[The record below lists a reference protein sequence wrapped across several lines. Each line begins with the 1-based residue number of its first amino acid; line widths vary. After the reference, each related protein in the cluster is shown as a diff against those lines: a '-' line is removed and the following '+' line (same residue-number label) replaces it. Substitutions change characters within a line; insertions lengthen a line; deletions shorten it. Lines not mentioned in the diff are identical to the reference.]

1 MSDDLEQLTREE
13 LITEL
18 RALKTL
24 VNSPHT
30 LEFLEST
37 RLETVHQIQRWGT
50 VHDRAKEPQDWYWL
64 LAYLSGKALRASI
77 DGDHEK
83 AKHHC
88 ISSAAVLANW
98 HAAIAMVDDR
108 FTPGDSD
115 IQQFLMATFGNSMLE
130 METE

>member
-1 MSDDLEQLTREE
+1 MSDELDLLTREE

-24 VNSPHT
+24 LNTPHT
-30 LEFLEST
+30 VQFLEST
-37 RLETVHQIQRWGT
+37 RLEVAHQILKWGT

-64 LAYLSGKALRASI
+64 LAHLSGKALRAHI
-77 DGDHEK
+77 DNDLEK

-98 HAAIAMVDDR
+98 HAAIAAVDTR
-108 FTPGDSD
+108 FTPGCSD
-115 IQQFLMATFGNSMLE
+115 LQQFLQTTFGDTLE
-130 METE
+130 AASY